1 LSRAMLK
8 TFFNG
13 ALLGAREKGEELSY
27 VSRLWVRSSVTK
39 AFSAEQRLL
48 DRFLG
53 AFKCSKVYVELERYG
68 VQYINT
74 YSLNKQVSQQQ
85 HDDGGERSSAV
96 VFTHG
101 FGGGSGMFYHI
112 LNELA
117 ALEYSNVFAIDWLG
131 MGRSSR
137 PTSGLMSGQGY
148 PQRSLFSL
156 RRQKQEVADECIDYF
171 VESLEKWREE
181 MKISKLQ
188 LVGHSLGGYL
198 SARYAIAYPDRVEK
212 LVLLSPVGV
221 PELPEEVDD
230 DKVPEFVKRNKLVT
244 GIIGAFWSLN
254 VTPQSFVRFIGPWG
268 LDAVQSMVKR
278 RFSVRGMSEEEM
290 EIIADYLYHINVQR
304 ASGEYALNALLVP
317 VMKAENPGV
326 YARRSLAQDLVE
338 KLPRSIPL
346 VFLYGDRDWMFH
358 PEVKDIVS
366 RMPNAELQ
374 FVSNSGHHVYLDHP
388 AEFKRIMAGSTG
400 ILERT

>member
-1 LSRAMLK
+1 MRGASALSRAMLK

-85 HDDGGERSSAV
+85 RDDGGERSSAV

-181 MKISKLQ
+181 MK
-188 LVGHSLGGYL
+188 V
-198 SARYAIAYPDRVEK
+198 RV
-212 LVLLSPVGV
+212 
-221 PELPEEVDD
+221 
-230 DKVPEFVKRNKLVT
+230 
-244 GIIGAFWSLN
+244 N
-254 VTPQSFVRFIGPWG
+254 VITV
-268 LDAVQSMVKR
+268 
-278 RFSVRGMSEEEM
+278 
-290 EIIADYLYHINVQR
+290 
-304 ASGEYALNALLVP
+304 
-317 VMKAENPGV
+317 
-326 YARRSLAQDLVE
+326 
-338 KLPRSIPL
+338 
-346 VFLYGDRDWMFH
+346 
-358 PEVKDIVS
+358 
-366 RMPNAELQ
+366 
-374 FVSNSGHHVYLDHP
+374 
-388 AEFKRIMAGSTG
+388 AEFRSHPLNSPAVADD
-400 ILERT
+400 ER